1 MDPDLMRRM
10 WEGCQM
16 IAAAARLYSG
26 WSHRIPASIHVEAG
40 GGGVAGDVLI
50 IAGGPPAP
58 HAITFEAPNAPWWKH
73 PVFGHGPRESWHWVA
88 QIPPRRFLKPA
99 AENEFDG
106 AVRVVAQVID
116 DWAKF
121 AGFK

>member
-1 MDPDLMRRM
+1 MADADLARRM
-10 WEGCQM
+10 KEGAEI

-26 WSHRIPASIHVEAG
+26 WSERIPASIHTMTA
-40 GGGVAGDVLI
+40 ADDTQLI

-58 HAITFEAPNAPWWKH
+58 HAITFEAPNAAFWKH
-73 PVFGHGPRESWHWVA
+73 PVFATGPRETWTWTP

-99 AENEFDG
+99 AENEFG
-106 AVRVVAQVID
+106 RAFRVVAQVVD

-121 AGFK
+121 AGFH